1 MLAAMTRRGR
11 WSHEDGAE
19 LIEFALVLP
28 MMLLVMFGIIDFGLL
43 FQRYLVVTNA
53 AREGAR
59 VAVLPGYTDADVQAR
74 VAQYLTA
81 AGLTEAA
88 PPPTIEQSVAC
99 AGGQSIS
106 VERVTVQ
113 YPYSYSVVG
122 TLVGYFGGTQ
132 FTSTGLRAVAA
143 MRSEFAAGGGC

>member
-1 MLAAMTRRGR
+1 MLAAMTSRNRSSG
-11 WSHEDGAE
+11 EDGAE

-28 MMLLVMFGIIDFGLL
+28 LMLLVMFGIIDFGLL

-59 VAVLPGYTDADVQAR
+59 VAVLPGYTNADVQVR

-81 AGLTEAA
+81 AGLTDTA
-88 PPPTIEQSVAC
+88 PPPTVEQLVTC
-99 AGGQSIS
+99 AGGQSIA
-106 VERVTVQ
+106 VQRVTVQ

-122 TLVGYFGGTQ
+122 TLVGYFGGTG
-132 FTSTGLRAVAA
+132 FTRTGVSAVAA
-143 MRSEFAAGGGC
+143 MRSELAASGGC

>member
-1 MLAAMTRRGR
+1 MTRRNR
-11 WSHEDGAE
+11 WSGEDGAE

-28 MMLLVMFGIIDFGLL
+28 LMLLVMFGIIDFGLL

-59 VAVLPGYTDADVQAR
+59 VSVLPGYTDADVQAR

-81 AGLTEAA
+81 SGLTESA
-88 PPPTIEQSVAC
+88 PLPTIELSVTC
-99 AGGQSIS
+99 AGGQS
-106 VERVTVQ
+106 VAVQRVTVQ

-122 TLVGYFGGTQ
+122 TLVGYFGGTG
-132 FTSTGLRAVAA
+132 FTRTGLQAVAA
-143 MRSEFAAGGGC
+143 MRSEVAASGGC

>member
-1 MLAAMTRRGR
+1 
-11 WSHEDGAE
+11 
-19 LIEFALVLP
+19 
-28 MMLLVMFGIIDFGLL
+28 MFGIIDFGLL

-81 AGLTEAA
+81 SGLTGAA
-88 PPPTIEQSVAC
+88 PPPTIEQLVTC

-113 YPYSYSVVG
+113 YPYTYSVVG

-132 FTSTGLRAVAA
+132 FTSSGLRAVAA
-143 MRSEFAAGGGC
+143 MRSELAASGGC